1 MFSSDAFVTTNR
13 NKVFFIYYLHLY
25 YMYLRIPCELGLS
38 WQTHWLSGEPIFGPF
53 LLNGFWTNWPL
64 RVHNCLVVNLSTY
77 LLQIILIV
85 VKTIEKEKQWL
96 NTLFSWKVCTGTK
109 PKPNLK
115 TLYNGTSPVHLC
127 LTFTWTCVFCFS
139 LSLKYFGF
147 LYDVFIVHFF
157 AHFFLSSQPWVF
169 VSRVWQ
175 LM

>member
-1 MFSSDAFVTTNR
+1 M
-13 NKVFFIYYLHLY
+13 
-25 YMYLRIPCELGLS
+25 
-38 WQTHWLSGEPIFGPF
+38 
-53 LLNGFWTNWPL
+53 
-64 RVHNCLVVNLSTY
+64 
-77 LLQIILIV
+77 

-157 AHFFLSSQPWVF
+157 AHFFLSSQPTSTSTSTLFHKTIGYNRLARKIAESFCLPRLATDVTSISVNLQKQTIYCDIKWVMF
-169 VSRVWQ
+169 TADYISRSLKQ
-175 LM
+175 FTLER